1 MDVRYEVGTGEG
13 RVRCYGAEEALDEV
27 MRRPEEQAYDYALH
41 RHVTVEELQERV
53 EAQYAAEAE
62 AEEAASPAP

>member
-27 MRRPEEQAYDYALH
+27 MRRPDEQAYDYVQQ
-41 RHVTVEELQERV
+41 RYVTVEELEQRV
-53 EAQYAAEAE
+53 QAELDAE
-62 AEEAASPAP
+62 SEHEESSLPSP